1 MKISDFLSPAHVMID
16 VRARDKSRLLE
27 QLSTQ
32 AADEV
37 GLAADEVAT
46 EIAKREELGSTGV
59 GNGVALPHTR
69 LQGLEA
75 PFGLLARLRHG
86 IDFDAIDG
94 EPVDIVFFL
103 LLPDAADGPKGNALA
118 CVARALRDPETLWK
132 LRSAPNRETLF
143 RAVAAPQKRLRSCQL
158 LARSGLCLG
167 RRPRLPLTHRSTGLR
182 LAPDFRTATDPYS
195 VGTKQMPSA
204 LIPTSDPWPK
214 CAAVHRGVE

>member
-69 LQGLEA
+69 LQGLKA

-103 LLPDAADGPKGNALA
+103 LLPDAADGPKGNALT

-143 RAVAAPQKRLRSCQL
+143 SAVAAPHN
-158 LARSGLCLG
+158 A
-167 RRPRLPLTHRSTGLR
+167 
-182 LAPDFRTATDPYS
+182 
-195 VGTKQMPSA
+195 
-204 LIPTSDPWPK
+204 
-214 CAAVHRGVE
+214 